1 MIYQRKKEKIIRRFL
16 IIWLFGVVCFPLLS
30 QNETTQPVTPTTLE
44 LREFDDNKLNNYR
57 ADDDY
62 NYEAYKEVETGAFQR
77 FINRIQNWFNKLM
90 ASGRTGQ
97 LINYA
102 LYFLGFLALVFFVVK
117 LFGIES
123 NSMFKKGKGSA
134 QSFEVSEEILDEMN
148 FEEAIRKAEKSGQ
161 WRVAVRL
168 IYLYALKDLADQDLI
183 IVKKGKT
190 NHEYLYEIHDI
201 GFRQNFSEL
210 SFMFDYTWYGHFE
223 ASKDLVETAKL
234 HLSAIQRK
242 EIAA

>member
-1 MIYQRKKEKIIRRFL
+1 
-16 IIWLFGVVCFPLLS
+16 
-30 QNETTQPVTPTTLE
+30 
-44 LREFDDNKLNNYR
+44 
-57 ADDDY
+57 
-62 NYEAYKEVETGAFQR
+62 
-77 FINRIQNWFNKLM
+77 
-90 ASGRTGQ
+90 
-97 LINYA
+97 
-102 LYFLGFLALVFFVVK
+102 
-117 LFGIES
+117 
-123 NSMFKKGKGSA
+123 
-134 QSFEVSEEILDEMN
+134 
-148 FEEAIRKAEKSGQ
+148 
-161 WRVAVRL
+161 
-168 IYLYALKDLADQDLI
+168 LADQDLI

>member
-1 MIYQRKKEKIIRRFL
+1 M
-16 IIWLFGVVCFPLLS
+16 VCFPLLS
-30 QNETTQPVTPTTLE
+30 QNETGQGAAPTPLE
-44 LREFDDNKLNNYR
+44 LREFDDTKLATYR
-57 ADDDY
+57 TDDDY

-77 FINRIQNWFNKLM
+77 FINRIQNWFNQLM

-123 NSMFKKGKGSA
+123 NAMFKKGKNSA
-134 QSFEVSEEILDEMN
+134 QSFEVSDEILDEMN
-148 FEEAIRKAEKSGQ
+148 FDEAIRKAEKSGQ
-161 WRVAVRL
+161 WRLAVRL
-168 IYLYALKDLADQDLI
+168 IYLYALKNLADQELI

-190 NHEYLYEIHDI
+190 NHEYLYEIHDV
-201 GFRQNFSEL
+201 GFKQNFSEL

-223 ASKDLVETAKL
+223 ANKELVERAKS
-234 HLSAIQRK
+234 HLAAIQRK
-242 EIAA
+242 DIAA